1 MTIEEKIEIDFG
13 EYLSCFDDEGEIK
26 EGCAEN
32 AQCCIDAIN
41 KAVNNFISGAETIA
55 HHGFNL
61 YGNNFHA
68 EVVVSVDE
76 DCVSLKIMRDDYFDE
91 LAGYVFEPTTNLVMT
106 KSFNLVSI
114 A

>member
-13 EYLSCFDDEGEIK
+13 EYLSCFDDDGDIK

-32 AQCCIDAIN
+32 AECCIKAIN
-41 KAVNNFISGAETIA
+41 KAVNKFIDGAETIA
-55 HHGFNL
+55 HHGFNV
-61 YGNNFHA
+61 YGNKFHA

-76 DCVSLKIMRDDYFDE
+76 DCVSLKIMRDNHSGE
-91 LAGYVFEPTTNLVMT
+91 LAEYVFGTTTNLVMT

-114 A
+114 V